1 MKNPNGYGCIKHL
14 SGSRRNPW
22 AFVVTEGG
30 KQKVKGYFPS
40 KLEALAFQVDGNK
53 SHDRHRLSKIT
64 FSELY
69 LRWKPTLGKE
79 IGKFKLFPSLPV

>member
-14 SGSRRNPW
+14 SGPRRNPW
-22 AFVVTEGG
+22 VFVVTENG
-30 KQKVKGYFPS
+30 KQRAKGYFPT
-40 KLEALAFQVDGNK
+40 KLEALAFQVDWNK

-69 LRWKPTLGKE
+69 LHGCIPLSSCRTLSYT
-79 IGKFKLFPSLPV
+79 LFTIL

>member
-40 KLEALAFQVDGNK
+40 KLEALTNMVIYCLEF
-53 SHDRHRLSKIT
+53 LP
-64 FSELY
+64 FSAVFGPLGTLDSGWFLVVKY
-69 LRWKPTLGKE
+69 LRKA
-79 IGKFKLFPSLPV
+79 IIDFCS